1 MDSNR
6 PSPAGQ
12 SKRRILVVEDDPHT
26 RRINLLAL
34 RSVGFETMEAR
45 DGQEAV
51 RLCLESRPAL
61 VVLDL
66 AIPKVS
72 GLDVLEAIKREL
84 GAAAPLVLVLTAH
97 AMREDLDA
105 ARQAGCDSYLAKPID
120 PFDLVD
126 EIGRLLAARS
136 ESP

>member
-26 RRINLLAL
+26 RQINLLAL